1 MPVSLYFSLLKG
13 RTPLIAAVI
22 KDRPS
27 AFIEREPG
35 GLVLGAATKG
45 AQEARRRGRGLRSQ
59 AIPPPDR
66 DCSGRQIKTFKAT
79 AARSRRQ
86 SCTYYQTN
94 PFFWSG
100 Q

>member
-35 GLVLGAATKG
+35 GLVLGCGYERGT
-45 AQEARRRGRGLRSQ
+45 RRRGRALRSQ

-66 DCSGRQIKTFKAT
+66 DCSDRQIKTSKQPGREVDDSH
-79 AARSRRQ
+79 ARTTKRTQ
-86 SCTYYQTN
+86 
-94 PFFWSG
+94 FWSG